1 LAQQSRSA
9 PAVGGPVSGPL
20 VEFVLGST
28 LGDVPEKVRHE
39 AKRSILNFFG
49 AALGGNRD
57 GCIERM
63 LSVLG
68 RFSVRPEASIIGR
81 SERLDVLGAA
91 FVNAASGN
99 VFDFDDTHSG
109 TIIHPTAPVAP
120 ALFAMAEVRP
130 ITGSKLLQAFL
141 VGVEVECR
149 IGKSVSPGHYRRG
162 WHITSTCGIFGS
174 AAAVARILRL
184 DAERTLWA
192 LGNASAQSAGLVE
205 TLGTMAKSISVG
217 NSARGGILAALL
229 AETGLTGPAEPLA
242 GPRGFCSVLGDA
254 PHFEAITG
262 GLGERWEILANTH
275 KPYPCGVV
283 LNPVIDACFA
293 LRSDPLFSLASVK
306 GVRVEGHPLL
316 RERADRPSVRT
327 GREAQVSAQHSVAV
341 VLIHGAAGVAQ
352 YDDDAVNDPAV
363 LALRDKVQ
371 VVEAPGIAVE
381 AARVTVSLHED
392 ATLARFVENGRGTPE
407 RPLTDAE
414 IETKVRDLAGYGCR
428 LLDPARL
435 IDAVWELE
443 KVENAGSVMALARG

>member
-9 PAVGGPVSGPL
+9 RAAGGPVSGPL
-20 VEFVLGST
+20 VEFVLGSAPSH
-28 LGDVPEKVRHE
+28 VPEEVRHE

-57 GCIERM
+57 GCIERA
-63 LSVLG
+63 LSVFG
-68 RFSVRPEASIIGR
+68 RFSARPEASIIGR
-81 SERLDVLGAA
+81 PERLDVLGAA

-120 ALFAMAEVRP
+120 ALFAMAEIRP
-130 ITGSKLLQAFL
+130 MTGTELLQAFL

-149 IGKSVSPGHYRRG
+149 IGKSISPGHYRRG

-174 AAAVARILRL
+174 AAAVARILGL

-217 NSARGGILAALL
+217 SSARGGILAALL
-229 AETGLTGPAEPLA
+229 AEIGLTGPAEPLA
-242 GPRGFCSVLGDA
+242 GPRGFCSVFSDA
-254 PHFEAITG
+254 PQLEAITER
-262 GLGERWEILANTH
+262 LGETWEILANTH

-293 LRSDPLFSLASVK
+293 LGSDPVFSLSSVK
-306 GVRVEGHPLL
+306 AVRVEGHPLL
-316 RERADRPSVRT
+316 LERADRPSVRT

-341 VLIHGAAGVAQ
+341 VLINGAAGVAQ
-352 YDDDAVNDPAV
+352 YDDAAVNDPEV

-371 VVEAPGIAVE
+371 MVEAPGIPVE
-381 AARVTVSLHED
+381 AAKVTVTLHD
-392 ATLARFVENGRGTPE
+392 GATLSRFVENGRGTPE

-414 IETKVRDLAGYGCR
+414 IETKVRDLAGYGCPR
-428 LLDPARL
+428 LDPAKL
-435 IDAVWELE
+435 IDTIWELE
-443 KVENAGSVMALARG
+443 KVENAGSMMALAGA